1 MKKYL
6 VIPAFLV
13 FISCSAEPK
22 QTDNSNATTIAA
34 NTEVVVT
41 NTGTDTLANAVLSD
55 AGKEDEKVVKA
66 DTFCYIATSE
76 DNSSINAVRFVIAGD
91 KVSGELKYIINGEQP
106 AEGKL
111 IGTIKNNII
120 TADWTFVKDKGYYK
134 VPVAFKISP
143 TKAMQKPSAV
153 NEKGEAYIPEEGDYT
168 YEFPR
173 ADCKYFPG

>member
-13 FISCSAEPK
+13 FISCTAEPK
-22 QTDNSNATTIAA
+22 QADNSNATTVAA
-34 NTEVVVT
+34 NTEVAAADS
-41 NTGTDTLANAVLSD
+41 GTDTLANAVLTG
-55 AGKEDEKVVKA
+55 AGKEDKKAVKV
-66 DTFCYIATSE
+66 DTFCYIATTE

-91 KVSGELKYIINGEQP
+91 KVTGELKYIINGEKP

-120 TADWTFVKDKGYYK
+120 TADWTFIKDQNYYK

-153 NEKGEAYIPEEGDYT
+153 NEKGGAYIPEEGDYT

-173 ADCKYFPG
+173 ANCEYFPG

>member
-1 MKKYL
+1 MKKYF
-6 VIPAFLV
+6 VILAFLV
-13 FISCSAEPK
+13 SISCSAAPN
-22 QTDNSNATTIAA
+22 QADNSSATTAAA
-34 NTEVVVT
+34 NSEVAAA
-41 NTGTDTLANAVLSD
+41 GTDTLANALIED
-55 AGKEDEKVVKA
+55 AGKDDKKAVKA
-66 DTFCYIATSE
+66 DTFCYIATSP

-91 KVSGELKYIINGEQP
+91 KVSGELKYIINGEKP

-120 TADWTFVKDKGYYK
+120 TADWTFIKDQNFYK

-143 TKAMQKPSAV
+143 AKAMQKPSAV

-173 ADCKYFPG
+173 ASCEYFPG